1 MIGIIDVGG
10 GMRGIFGAPRA
21 VRPAVIFTVLAV
33 FPFLY
38 ITLKSFACGCYFT
51 EISILYTNRI
61 FTFWVSRKYFG
72 GFV

>member
-1 MIGIIDVGG
+1 MIGIIAVGG

-21 VRPAVIFTVLAV
+21 VRAAVIFTALPA

-38 ITLKSFACGCYFT
+38 ITPKSFACGCYFA